1 MEMDQKAE
9 IDGCLRRTHRFG
21 WIGKMKKEKIRR
33 LLQIHEGS
41 KSVETGPLTQ
51 GLEAGRKQ

>member
-1 MEMDQKAE
+1 MDQKAE

-33 LLQIHEGS
+33 LLQSHEGS
-41 KSVETGPLTQ
+41 KSVETDPLTQ